1 MKRAIPFFKAG
12 DVGGM
17 AYSIAGNIVNY
28 VIVIATLKGVL
39 NWPDY
44 LIYGRVIPGMS
55 IGLMGTGI
63 YYAWMAHKL
72 ARKEGRSDVT
82 ALPSGISTPAM
93 FVFLYGIIMPLNAI
107 LQDPEKVW
115 AAAVSACFLAGG
127 IEMCGAF
134 VGPAI
139 RRMIPRAAL
148 LGTVAGIA
156 LVWMA
161 NKGLYDTY
169 ADPLPGMPVLII
181 ALIGLIGGYV
191 FPKKIPPL
199 VVALVGGIIL
209 AIGMGRAIPNFS
221 GFGFQFMSPVT
232 GVQSVISGFTSIL
245 PYLGIIIP
253 VAIYVFV
260 ETMDNVESAVAAGD
274 VFDLREAQ
282 IADGCFTMLSALCGS
297 VLPITVWLGHA
308 GLKKEKA
315 GAGYSWI
322 SGLILGACG
331 IFGAFVFINSV
342 MPPVVAAITFLWCA
356 IIMVSQAFKE
366 AIPLKHAAAVVMAMI
381 PHLADYGYT
390 QVTGALG
397 AVPGLENFSNS
408 SMQYY
413 TSVSARAV
421 NEYGPQVSTALINN
435 GVMWAGVPELKAGAI
450 ITGMIWATATA
461 FIIDK
466 RLDKA
471 AVACL
476 VAAAFAFFGFIHQAS
491 LGLYWHSP
499 FVYGYLIMAAVCY
512 IMHLLRKYIK
522 SPEDFEYV

>member
-1 MKRAIPFFKAG
+1 MKRMIPFFRSG

-17 AYSIAGNIVNY
+17 AYAIAGNIVNY

-39 NWPDY
+39 KWPDN
-44 LIYGRVIPGMS
+44 IVYGKVIPGMS
-55 IGLMGTGI
+55 IGLMGAGI

-72 ARKEGRSDVT
+72 ANKEGRSDVT

-93 FVFLYGIIMPLNAI
+93 FVFLYGIIMPLDAI
-107 LQDPEKVW
+107 LKNPSHVW
-115 AAAVSACFLAGG
+115 AAAVSACFIAGA
-127 IEMCGAF
+127 IEACGAF
-134 VGPAI
+134 VGPTI
-139 RRMIPRAAL
+139 RKMIPRAAL

-169 ADPLPGMPVLII
+169 ADPKLGMPILII
-181 ALIGLIGGYV
+181 AIIGLIGGYV
-191 FPKKIPPL
+191 FPKKIPGL
-199 VVALVGGIIL
+199 VVALVGGILL
-209 AIGMGRAIPNFS
+209 AIGMGRAVPNFS
-221 GFGFQFMSPVT
+221 GFGFQFMSPIAGISAVF
-232 GVQSVISGFTSIL
+232 SGFNSII

-274 VFDLREAQ
+274 DYNLKEAQ
-282 IADGCFTMLSALCGS
+282 LADGCMTMLSALCGS

-356 IIMVSQAFKE
+356 VIMVSQAFKE
-366 AIPLKHAAAVVMAMI
+366 AIPVKHAAAVVMAMI
-381 PHLADYGYT
+381 PHLADYAYT
-390 QVTGALG
+390 EVTGALG
-397 AVPGLENFSNS
+397 VVPVLQNYSSS

-413 TSVSARAV
+413 THVTSRAV
-421 NEYGPQVSTALINN
+421 NEFGSNVTNALINN
-435 GVMWAGVPELKAGAI
+435 GVMWGGVPELKAGAI
-450 ITGMIWATATA
+450 ITGMVWATITA

-466 RLDKA
+466 RLEKA
-471 AVACL
+471 SIACL
-476 VAAAFAFFGFIHQAS
+476 VGAGFAFFGFIHQAC
-491 LGLYWHSP
+491 LGIYWNSP
-499 FVYGYLIMAAVCY
+499 FVIGYISMAIVCFVMY
-512 IMHLLRKYIK
+512 LLRKHIK
-522 SPEDFEYV
+522 SPDDFEYV